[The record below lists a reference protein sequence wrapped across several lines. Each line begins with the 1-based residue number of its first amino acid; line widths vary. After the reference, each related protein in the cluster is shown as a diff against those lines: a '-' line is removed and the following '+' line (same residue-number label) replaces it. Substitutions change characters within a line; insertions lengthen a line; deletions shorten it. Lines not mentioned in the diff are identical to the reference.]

1 MKTNKLRSEMHKE
14 ARKLAGASVGI
25 PPRHMDFSHLAKTP
39 RYFYRDNAT
48 ITTFLAML
56 SSIFPP
62 GERFFV
68 ESVRHYRNQ
77 ITDPT
82 LKAEVS
88 GFIGQ
93 EAIHG
98 REHERLNEILKER
111 NIDTRVPEAAV
122 AAALKLLAKLPP
134 STQLA
139 CTTFMEHF
147 TALLGEAL
155 LTDTDFVGNFDPEML
170 QLWQWHALEEVE
182 HKNVAYD
189 VYELIGNSH
198 LERHIAS
205 LLVVA
210 AVAPAAIFGWVY
222 LLAREGKLTD
232 LRDVSMGLTS
242 LFGKRGFVS
251 RIIRKIPLFTAKS
264 FHPNKHDTQPL
275 AEQWRDILFG
285 ENGELNHALKNAAAL
300 GIV

>member
-25 PPRHMDFSHLAKTP
+25 PPRHMDFSHLATTP

-68 ESVRHYRNQ
+68 ESVRHFRNQ
-77 ITDPT
+77 VTDPQ

-111 NIDTRVPEAAV
+111 NINTRVPEMAV
-122 AAALKLLAKLPP
+122 AAALGLLAKLPP

-170 QLWQWHALEEVE
+170 QLWQWHALEEIE

-205 LLVVA
+205 LLVIATVG
-210 AVAPAAIFGWVY
+210 PAAILGWVY

-232 LRDVSMGLTS
+232 TKDISVGLNS

-251 RIIRKIPLFTAKS
+251 RIIRRIPLFTAKS
-264 FHPNKHDTQPL
+264 FHPNKHDTQQL
-275 AEQWRDILFG
+275 AEQWREILFG
-285 ENGELNHALKNAAAL
+285 EKGELNHALKNAAAL
-300 GIV
+300 GIA